1 MNTKKW
7 EEEGVEALVILPGL
21 LCDSGMFGAQLDA
34 FPHAIVIDG
43 FYGGADRLEAMADYV
58 LDRMPPRVSLLGH
71 SMGARVALEVCRM
84 APRRVARLAL
94 ADTGIHPVREG
105 EAAKRHALRDI
116 GRTHGF
122 ETLVDAWLP
131 PMIGP
136 ARRDDKD
143 LYAALRAM
151 CLRAGQSV
159 FEAQIEALLHRPG
172 VEDVLAAL
180 SCPVALVVGEDDAW
194 SPPSQ
199 HQEIAETIAPHWAD
213 PCPLSVIPRAGH
225 MAPAE
230 APDAFNEAVRRW
242 LTTSVGAANPV

>member
-7 EEEGVEALVILPGL
+7 DEEGVEALVILPGL

-34 FPHAIVIDG
+34 FPNALVIDG

-58 LDRMPPRVSLLGH
+58 LERIPPRVSLLGH

-122 ETLVDAWLP
+122 EMLVDAWLP

-136 ARRDDKD
+136 ARREDKD

-151 CLRAGQSV
+151 CLRAGQET
-159 FEAQIEALLHRPG
+159 FEAQIEALLHRPS
-172 VEDVLAAL
+172 VEDVLGSLA
-180 SCPVALVVGEDDAW
+180 CRVALIVGEDDAW
-194 SPPSQ
+194 SPPAQ
-199 HQEIAETIAPHWAD
+199 HREIAETIAPHWAD
-213 PCPLSVIPRAGH
+213 CCPLTVIPRAGH

-230 APDAFNEAVRRW
+230 APEAFNEALRRW
-242 LTTSVGAANPV
+242 LALASTHSSPA